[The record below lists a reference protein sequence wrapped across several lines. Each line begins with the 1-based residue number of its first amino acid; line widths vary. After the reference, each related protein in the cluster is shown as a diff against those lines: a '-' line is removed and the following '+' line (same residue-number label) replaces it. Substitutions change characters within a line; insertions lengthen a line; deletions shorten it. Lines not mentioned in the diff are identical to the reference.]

1 MSDISSIKDK
11 AKKMWSTF
19 AAFETVTAL
28 AAPELI
34 KFAGVH
40 RGDRLVDVG
49 CGTGVVALTA
59 AQVGAKVSGSD
70 LTPELI
76 MRAKENAQ
84 ISNLNID
91 FQIADVEDLPYKDD
105 EFDFVLSQFGHM
117 FAPRPEIALKEMLR
131 VLKPGG
137 VVAFSTWP
145 PELLTGRLFTL
156 TGKYNPSAPKDIS
169 PPVMWGEVEVIKKR
183 LGRSV
188 GDITFHRAEYGNPA
202 LSPAHMRVALEA
214 YIGPIGAT
222 IKQLEPNP
230 EKLTEFRNAMEDL
243 LFEYFQNNTVV
254 QSYLMTRAIKI

>member
-1 MSDISSIKDK
+1 MSDISLIKDK

-34 KFAGVH
+34 KFSGVH
-40 RGDRLVDVG
+40 DGDRLLDVG

-76 MRAKENAQ
+76 IRAKENAQ

-91 FQIADVEDLPYKDD
+91 FQVADVEDLPYKDS

-117 FAPRPEIALKEMLR
+117 FAPRPEVALKEMLR

-137 VVAFSTWP
+137 
-145 PELLTGRLFTL
+145 
-156 TGKYNPSAPKDIS
+156 II
-169 PPVMWGEVEVIKKR
+169 GEVEIIKNV
-183 LGRSV
+183 LVETSE
-188 GDITFHRAEYGNPA
+188 I
-202 LSPAHMRVALEA
+202 
-214 YIGPIGAT
+214 
-222 IKQLEPNP
+222 
-230 EKLTEFRNAMEDL
+230 
-243 LFEYFQNNTVV
+243 
-254 QSYLMTRAIKI
+254 